1 MGGNRLIFLYYIK
14 ELLKMVTH
22 DIKNIGRITRKS
34 SLFFLTIM
42 MKIRKLWKK
51 LWNQFIWRNSL
62 KIGKAIYFLGLSGI
76 ILTILKNLMEKITFL
91 NSRTHNRIRSPR

>member
-1 MGGNRLIFLYYIK
+1 MNNLLFKTVKGNQVNIPKLYQGAIQSGNAN
-14 ELLKMVTH
+14 
-22 DIKNIGRITRKS
+22 DPKNIGRITRKS

-42 MKIRKLWKK
+42 MKIRK

-76 ILTILKNLMEKITFL
+76 ILTI
-91 NSRTHNRIRSPR
+91 H